1 MTSDMPQKLADQEDS
16 GSNQYL
22 SENPLLAHIEHYENG
37 VINIFNLTEFDL
49 QIGGVSLDGALI
61 DSRFLG
67 FEIPPLNRR
76 TLEPVSLRTA
86 AFGRLDDRVSVFFYS
101 SAGESEST
109 NKFSLLSRS
118 SVERY
123 SPGELSLKETISF
136 RGDRHMTIK
145 PGVTIISKPIEFEG
159 EVEIHPGAQLY
170 FCDDCELIVKGSL
183 SLLGTE
189 GSPIS
194 MLGIKDGWRGVY
206 VIGDGTAVSNWSH
219 VTVSSTRPT
228 AASGYRR
235 SGGVTFFN
243 SDIHMNNI
251 AIAGSMFDDAV
262 NIVQSRYR
270 ISEMKVEEAKSD
282 GIDFDY
288 SNGVLTSVY
297 LAAIGGDGLDLS
309 GGDSVVNESS
319 FRDIGDKA
327 ISVGEEALAY
337 IADVHVADASI
348 GVASKDGSEVTLRG
362 MQCEN
367 GVVNPLATFSKK
379 SIYGSPAKIAASSI
393 SLSCTQGLMR
403 QIGSRMEL
411 NGREVPAMRF
421 DTQSLYGE

>member
-1 MTSDMPQKLADQEDS
+1 
-16 GSNQYL
+16 
-22 SENPLLAHIEHYENG
+22 
-37 VINIFNLTEFDL
+37 
-49 QIGGVSLDGALI
+49 
-61 DSRFLG
+61 
-67 FEIPPLNRR
+67 
-76 TLEPVSLRTA
+76 
-86 AFGRLDDRVSVFFYS
+86 
-101 SAGESEST
+101 
-109 NKFSLLSRS
+109 
-118 SVERY
+118 
-123 SPGELSLKETISF
+123 
-136 RGDRHMTIK
+136 
-145 PGVTIISKPIEFEG
+145 
-159 EVEIHPGAQLY
+159 
-170 FCDDCELIVKGSL
+170 
-183 SLLGTE
+183 
-189 GSPIS
+189 
-194 MLGIKDGWRGVY
+194 
-206 VIGDGTAVSNWSH
+206 
-219 VTVSSTRPT
+219 
-228 AASGYRR
+228 
-235 SGGVTFFN
+235 
-243 SDIHMNNI
+243 MNNI

-270 ISEMKVEEAKSD
+270 INEMKVEEAKSD

-327 ISVGEEALAY
+327 ISVGEEALPISPMY
-337 IADVHVADASI
+337 VADASI

-393 SLSCTQGLMR
+393 PSHAIRYLER